1 MKSMKDIVSRLRLI
15 GDEST
20 EDEAIDEVVLVSTVA
35 IRMAVTNRAVLA
47 MLREKANPDLDWY
60 KSTVREELQSLHD
73 EKLADAKWLTG
84 EIKTAQG
91 RAGRARDSQDFRSV
105 DVKLLRRRKNVVLA
119 VAERLT
125 ALGEDDEFL
134 TGEATACQDR
144 TRAEVK
150 EAIETIATRS
160 VYPDP
165 YLTDEEREKRM
176 GDLGRDLMS
185 EISQREK
192 AAREAPDS
200 PANRRGRKKT

>member
-192 AAREAPDS
+192 AVREAPDS